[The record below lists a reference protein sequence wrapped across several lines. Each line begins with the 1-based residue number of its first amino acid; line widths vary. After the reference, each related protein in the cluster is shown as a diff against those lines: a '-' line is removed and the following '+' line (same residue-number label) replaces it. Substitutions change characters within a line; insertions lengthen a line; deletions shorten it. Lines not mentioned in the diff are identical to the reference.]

1 MSDKKYSKSV
11 TLPHRQLHR
20 FLSTTAATPT
30 PGHTDSPFAPH
41 ALSSL
46 TEEEE
51 CEEIEEVDGTD
62 TAAVTPNTMQI
73 GNLSDRPTL
82 SPTPTANK
90 LSLFFAPEESSFD
103 DQTYDYSDS
112 EEEYEEVDSI
122 TDEAKSAL
130 IDVEVDANYDIEGEE
145 EIDGHDEVDG
155 AESIDGRFED
165 SRKPILQRRQSRCL
179 LLPPEGGLQRSLLRS
194 SARRKKKG
202 FWQPLSLTKK
212 HKLQL
217 QVHSVYCYCVIIT
230 LYYNDKTMMTGQR

>member
-1 MSDKKYSKSV
+1 MSDEKYSNSV
-11 TLPHRQLHR
+11 SLPHRQLRR
-20 FLSTTAATPT
+20 FFSKTAATPT
-30 PGHTDSPFAPH
+30 PGHTDSPFASH

-62 TAAVTPNTMQI
+62 TAAVTPNTIQI

-112 EEEYEEVDSI
+112 EEEYEEADST
-122 TDEAKSAL
+122 TDEPKR

-145 EIDGHDEVDG
+145 GIDGHDEVDG
-155 AESIDGRFED
+155 AESLDGRFED
-165 SRKPILQRRQSRCL
+165 SGKPILQRRQSQCL

-217 QVHSVYCYCVIIT
+217 QVHSVHYYCVIIII
-230 LYYNDKTMMTGQR
+230 MIRR